1 MKEVNIPET
10 NVPRLVIIGGGFG
23 GLELVKTLKNKD
35 IQVIL
40 IDRNNYHTF
49 QPLLYQVATAGLEPD
64 SIAYPIRKIF
74 KSHDNFYFRVA
85 EVEHISPEQKAV
97 ETNIGSISYDY
108 LAIATGSRTN
118 YFGMDS
124 LEMLSMSLKSV
135 PQALDLRSYML
146 QLFEEAILEPDV
158 KERERKMSFVIVGAG
173 PTGVELAG
181 ALGELKRHVLPND
194 YSELDVR
201 RMQIHLIEAGPR
213 ILPALGGKSSS
224 KAEEYLKEL
233 GVTVWKDTQVTD
245 YDGLTAQTQ
254 KGKELQTRTLIWSAG
269 VEGNAIEGIHA
280 DSIVKGNRI
289 LVDEYCRIKGLK
301 DVFAVGDVAAMISE
315 DFPKGHPMVAPVAMQ
330 QGECVGKNLLREAK
344 GKEPKPF
351 EYFDKGSMATIG
363 RNRAVVEVGKLK
375 WQGAFAWFVWMFVH
389 LISLVGFRNQLVVFI
404 NWMWNFLNY
413 DRGIRLIVRPFKREK
428 RRQGEEDPVIGR

>member
-10 NVPRLVIIGGGFG
+10 HVPRLVIVGGGFG

-35 IQVIL
+35 IQVVL

-74 KSHDNFYFRVA
+74 KSHRNFFFRVA
-85 EVEHISPEQKAV
+85 EVERIDHAEKMI
-97 ETNIGSISYDY
+97 ETNIGSLSYDY
-108 LAIATGSRTN
+108 LVMATGSRTN

-124 LEMLSMSLKSV
+124 LEKLGMSLKSV
-135 PQALDLRSYML
+135 TQALDLRSYML

-158 KERERKMSFVIVGAG
+158 VEREKKMSFVVVGAG

-213 ILPALGGKSSS
+213 ILPALAEKSSL
-224 KAEEYLKEL
+224 KAQQYLKEL
-233 GVTVWKDTQVTD
+233 GVNVWLNTQVTD
-245 YDGLTAQTQ
+245 YDGEIAVTQ
-254 KGKELQTRTLIWSAG
+254 KGKELPTKTLVWSAG
-269 VEGNAIEGIHA
+269 VQGSPVAGINAE
-280 DSIVKGNRI
+280 SIIRGNRI
-289 LVDEYCRIKGLK
+289 LVDDFCHIKNMA
-301 DVFAVGDVAAMISE
+301 DVYAIGDVAAMPSE
-315 DFPKGHPMVAPVAMQ
+315 EYPHGHPMVAPVAMQ
-330 QGECVGKNLLREAK
+330 QGELVGKNLLRELA
-344 GKEPKPF
+344 GKDKKPF

-375 WQGAFAWFVWMFVH
+375 WQGSFAWFVWMFVH

-413 DRGIRLIVRPFKREK
+413 DRGIRLIVRPFKRNHNDLK
-428 RRQGEEDPVIGR
+428 KEETFVD